1 MTAKRST
8 DITVPKALAFALAI
22 GACSWSFNTLQSTLG
37 FQGESR
43 AEIQSLKDR
52 VTNLEKDQHGR
63 DCSRD
68 Y

>member
-1 MTAKRST
+1 MPARRAT

-52 VTNLEKDQHGR
+52 VTTLENNRHDRDCGR
-63 DCSRD
+63 D
-68 Y
+68 